1 MIQRLLIKN
10 FALIE
15 NLQIDFTE
23 GFNVLSGETGSG
35 KSIILDAISLLIGK
49 RSDRESLFDKEKK
62 CILESQLYLESD
74 KKHLFKNHNLDF
86 ESETIIRREILPNGK
101 SRSFIN
107 DTPVSL
113 TVLSEIVSSNLE
125 IYSQNQSISLK
136 SEEKQLNLIDKLADS
151 EGLLNKYQTL
161 FTDYNKLQSEIYQ
174 IKNGNRLSESELDY
188 LNFQID
194 ELEKSG
200 LRKGEKKDLEEEYN
214 ILEHSTSIIENLSK
228 SYNLISEENG
238 INSKLSEIEI
248 DLSKISSFS
257 ENLSDLHSRITSIRI
272 ELQDLENEIQI
283 QSESVNVNSDSLKVV
298 SERLDH
304 LNTLLVKHRKSEIR
318 ELLEVLNEMKL
329 KKSASSDFDKIIQQK
344 EKEFFLKETELKKI
358 SDRLR
363 LKRKS
368 ICNLF
373 QSNVE
378 DHLKKLGIKSPIF
391 KVEITEKDTFTISG
405 KDNVKF
411 LFSAN
416 KGTEVSEIHK
426 VASGGELSRLM
437 LCFSYLVSEFDALS
451 SIIFDEIDTG
461 VSGEIANLMSEMM
474 LSMSKKRQI
483 ISVTHLPQIA
493 SKADMHFKVFKS
505 ERNNRT
511 ISEIKRLEQSERV
524 EEIAKMLSGKTV
536 TETAINNAK
545 ELLSQ

>member
-1 MIQRLLIKN
+1 
-10 FALIE
+10 
-15 NLQIDFTE
+15 
-23 GFNVLSGETGSG
+23 LSGETGSG

-62 CILESQLYLESD
+62 CILESQLHLESD

-136 SEEKQLNLIDKLADS
+136 SEEKQLNLIDKLADAV
-151 EGLLNKYQTL
+151 GLLNKYQTL

-174 IKNGNRLSESELDY
+174 IKNGKRLSDSELDY

-238 INSKLSEIEI
+238 INSKLLEIEI

-304 LNTLLVKHRKSEIR
+304 LNTLLVKHRKSEIS

-329 KKSASSDFDKIIQQK
+329 KKSESSDFDKIIQQK

-373 QSNVE
+373 QYNVE
-378 DHLKKLGIKSPIF
+378 THLNKLGIKSPIF

-416 KGTEVSEIHK
+416 KGTEVREIHK

-461 VSGEIANLMSEMM
+461 VSGEVANLMTEMM

-493 SKADMHFKVFKS
+493 SKADTHFKVFKS

>member
-493 SKADMHFKVFKS
+493 SKADTHFKVFKS
-505 ERNNRT
+505 EINNRT

>member
-493 SKADMHFKVFKS
+493 SKADTHFKVFKS

>member
-1 MIQRLLIKN
+1 MKV
-10 FALIE
+10 
-15 NLQIDFTE
+15 DFTD
-23 GFNVLSGETGSG
+23 GFIVLSGETGAG
-35 KSIILDAISLLIGK
+35 KSIILDAISLLSGK
-49 RSDRESLFDKEKK
+49 RSDRESLFDKDKK
-62 CILESQLYLESD
+62 CILESQLHLESD
-74 KKHLFKNHNLDF
+74 KEYLFKKHNLDF
-86 ESETIIRREILPNGK
+86 ESETIIRREISPNGK
-101 SRSFIN
+101 SRSFVN

-113 TVLSEIVSSNLE
+113 SVLGEIVSSNLE

-151 EGLLNKYQTL
+151 RNLLNKYQTL
-161 FTDYNKLQSEIYQ
+161 FDEYNKLQSEIDQ
-174 IKNGNRLSESELDY
+174 IRNGKGLSESELDY

-200 LRKGEKKDLEEEYN
+200 LRKGEKEELEEEYN

-228 SYNLISEENG
+228 VYNSISEENG

-257 ENLSDLHSRITSIRI
+257 ENLSNLHERITSIRI
-272 ELQDLENEIQI
+272 ELQDLESEIHT
-283 QSESVNVNSDSLKVV
+283 QSELVDVNSDSLKVV

-304 LNTLLVKHRKSEIR
+304 LNTLLVKHRKSEIS
-318 ELLEVLNEMKL
+318 ELLEVLNAMQL
-329 KKSASSDFDKIIQQK
+329 KKSASSDFDKIIKEK
-344 EKEFFLKETELKKI
+344 EKEFFLKETKLKEL
-358 SDRLR
+358 SDKLR

-373 QSNVE
+373 QTNVE
-378 DHLKKLGIKSPIF
+378 THLKKLGIKSPIF
-391 KVEITEKDTFTISG
+391 RVEITEKDTFTISG

-416 KGTEVSEIHK
+416 RGTEVSEIHK

-461 VSGEIANLMSEMM
+461 VSGEVANLMSEMM
-474 LSMSKKRQI
+474 LTMSKKRQI

-493 SKADMHFKVFKS
+493 AKANTHFKVFKS
-505 ERNNRT
+505 ENNNRT
-511 ISEIKRLEQSERV
+511 TSEIKRLEQSERV
-524 EEIAKMLSGKTV
+524 EEIAKMLSGRTV
-536 TETAINNAK
+536 TETSINNAM

>member
-1 MIQRLLIKN
+1 MIQNLLIKN

-15 NLQIDFTE
+15 KLKVDFTN
-23 GFNVLSGETGSG
+23 GFIVLSGETGAG
-35 KSIILDAISLLIGK
+35 KSIILDAISLLSGK
-49 RSDRESLFDKEKK
+49 RSDRESLFDKDKK
-62 CILESQLYLESD
+62 CILESQLHLESD
-74 KKHLFKNHNLDF
+74 KEYLFKKHNLDF
-86 ESETIIRREILPNGK
+86 ESETIIRREISPNGK
-101 SRSFIN
+101 SRSFVN

-113 TVLSEIVSSNLE
+113 SVLGEIVSSNLE

-151 EGLLNKYQTL
+151 RNLLNKYQTL
-161 FTDYNKLQSEIYQ
+161 FAEYNKLQSEINQ
-174 IKNGNRLSESELDY
+174 IKNGKGLSESELDY

-200 LRKGEKKDLEEEYN
+200 LRKGEKEELEEECN
-214 ILEHSTSIIENLSK
+214 VLEHSTSIIENLSK
-228 SYNLISEENG
+228 VYNSISEENG

-257 ENLSDLHSRITSIRI
+257 ENLSNLHERITSIRI
-272 ELQDLENEIQI
+272 ELQDLESEIQT
-283 QSESVNVNSDSLKVV
+283 QSESVDVNSDSLKVV

-304 LNTLLVKHRKSEIR
+304 LNTLLVKHRKSEIS
-318 ELLEVLNEMKL
+318 ELLEVLNEMQL
-329 KKSASSDFDKIIQQK
+329 KKSASSDFDKIIKEK
-344 EKEFFLKETELKKI
+344 EKEFLLKETKLKEL
-358 SDRLR
+358 SDKLR

-368 ICNLF
+368 ICNSF
-373 QSNVE
+373 QDNVE
-378 DHLKKLGIKSPIF
+378 THLKKLGIKSPIF
-391 KVEITEKDTFTISG
+391 RVDITEKDTFTISG

-416 KGTEVSEIHK
+416 RGTEVSEIHK

-437 LCFSYLVSEFDALS
+437 LCFSYLVSEFDNLS

-461 VSGEIANLMSEMM
+461 VSGEVANLMSEMM
-474 LSMSKKRQI
+474 LTMSKKRQI

-493 SKADMHFKVFKS
+493 AKANTHFKVFKS
-505 ERNNRT
+505 EKNNRT
-511 ISEIKRLEQSERV
+511 TSEIKRLEQSERV

-536 TETAINNAK
+536 TETSINNAM

>member
-257 ENLSDLHSRITSIRI
+257 ENLADLYSRITSIRI

-461 VSGEIANLMSEMM
+461 VSGEVANLMSEMM

-493 SKADMHFKVFKS
+493 SKADTHFKVFKS

>member
-161 FTDYNKLQSEIYQ
+161 FTDYNKLQSEICQ
-174 IKNGNRLSESELDY
+174 IKNGKRLSESELDY

-257 ENLSDLHSRITSIRI
+257 ENLADLYSRITSIRI

-493 SKADMHFKVFKS
+493 SKADTHFKVFKS

>member
-1 MIQRLLIKN
+1 MIQKLLIKN

-15 NLQIDFTE
+15 NLQVDFTE
-23 GFNVLSGETGSG
+23 GFIVLSGETGAG
-35 KSIILDAISLLIGK
+35 KSIILDAISLLSGK
-49 RSDRESLFDKEKK
+49 RSDRESLFDKDKK
-62 CILESQLYLESD
+62 CILESQLNLEDD
-74 KKHLFKNHNLDF
+74 KEYLFKKHNLDF
-86 ESETIIRREILPNGK
+86 ESETIIRREISPNGK
-101 SRSFIN
+101 SRSFVN

-113 TVLSEIVSSNLE
+113 SVLSEIVSSNLE

-136 SEEKQLNLIDKLADS
+136 SEEKQLNLIDKLSDS
-151 EGLLNKYQTL
+151 DGLLNKYQTL
-161 FTDYNKLQSEIYQ
+161 FADYNKLKSEINQ
-174 IKNGNRLSESELDY
+174 IKNGKRLSGSELDY

-200 LRKGEKKDLEEEYN
+200 LRKGEKEELEVEYN

-228 SYNLISEENG
+228 SYNLMSEDNG

-257 ENLSDLHSRITSIRI
+257 ENLSNLHDRITSIRI
-272 ELQDLENEIQI
+272 ELQDLESEIHK
-283 QSESVNVNSDSLKVV
+283 QSESVDVNSDSLKVV
-298 SERLDH
+298 SERLDY
-304 LNTLLVKHRKSEIR
+304 LNTLLVKHRKSEIS
-318 ELLEVLNEMKL
+318 ELLEILNEMQL
-329 KKSASSDFDKIIQQK
+329 KKSASSDFDKIIKEK
-344 EKEFFLKETELKKI
+344 EKEFFLKETKLKEV
-358 SDRLR
+358 SDKLR

-368 ICNLF
+368 ICNSF
-373 QSNVE
+373 QTNVE
-378 DHLKKLGIKSPIF
+378 THLKKLGIKSPIF
-391 KVEITEKDTFTISG
+391 RVEITEKDTFTISG

-461 VSGEIANLMSEMM
+461 VSGEVANLMSEMM

-493 SKADMHFKVFKS
+493 SKANTHFKVFKS
-505 ERNNRT
+505 EKNNRT
-511 ISEIKRLEQSERV
+511 ISEIKRLAQSERV

-536 TETAINNAK
+536 TETSINNAM

>member
-1 MIQRLLIKN
+1 MIRNLLIKN

-15 NLQIDFTE
+15 KLIVDFTD
-23 GFNVLSGETGSG
+23 GFIVLSGETGAG
-35 KSIILDAISLLIGK
+35 KSIILDAISLLSGK
-49 RSDRESLFDKEKK
+49 RSDRESLFDKDKK
-62 CILESQLYLESD
+62 CILESQLHLESD
-74 KKHLFKNHNLDF
+74 KEYLFKKHNLDF
-86 ESETIIRREILPNGK
+86 ESETIIRREISPNGK
-101 SRSFIN
+101 SRSFVN

-113 TVLSEIVSSNLE
+113 SVLGEIVSSNLE

-136 SEEKQLNLIDKLADS
+136 SEEKQLYLIDKLADS
-151 EGLLNKYQTL
+151 RNLLNKYQTL
-161 FTDYNKLQSEIYQ
+161 FNEYNKLQSEIAQ
-174 IKNGNRLSESELDY
+174 IRNGKGLSESELDY

-200 LRKGEKKDLEEEYN
+200 LRKGEKEALEEEYN

-228 SYNLISEENG
+228 VYNSISEENG

-257 ENLSDLHSRITSIRI
+257 ENLSNLHERITSIRI
-272 ELQDLENEIQI
+272 ELQDLESEIQA
-283 QSESVNVNSDSLKVV
+283 QSESVDVNSDSLKVV

-304 LNTLLVKHRKSEIR
+304 LNTLLVKHRKSEIS
-318 ELLEVLNEMKL
+318 ELLEVLNEMQL
-329 KKSASSDFDKIIQQK
+329 KKSASSDFDKIIKEK
-344 EKEFFLKETELKKI
+344 EKEFLLKETKLKEL
-358 SDRLR
+358 SDKLR

-368 ICNLF
+368 ICNSF
-373 QSNVE
+373 QANVE

-391 KVEITEKDTFTISG
+391 RVEITEKDTFTISG

-416 KGTEVSEIHK
+416 RGTEVSEIHK

-461 VSGEIANLMSEMM
+461 VSGEVANLMSEMM

-493 SKADMHFKVFKS
+493 AKANTHFKVFKS
-505 ERNNRT
+505 ENNNRT
-511 ISEIKRLEQSERV
+511 TSEIRRLEQSERV

-536 TETAINNAK
+536 TETSINNAM

>member
-200 LRKGEKKDLEEEYN
+200 LRKGEKQDLEEEYN

-257 ENLSDLHSRITSIRI
+257 ENLADLYSRITSIRI

-344 EKEFFLKETELKKI
+344 EKELFLKETELKKI

-461 VSGEIANLMSEMM
+461 VSGEVANLMSEMM

-493 SKADMHFKVFKS
+493 SKADTHFKVFKS

>member
-86 ESETIIRREILPNGK
+86 ESETIIRREIFPNGK

-161 FTDYNKLQSEIYQ
+161 FTDYNKLQSEICQ
-174 IKNGNRLSESELDY
+174 IKNGKRLSESELDY

-257 ENLSDLHSRITSIRI
+257 ENLADLYSRITSIRI

-461 VSGEIANLMSEMM
+461 VSGEVANLMSEMM

-493 SKADMHFKVFKS
+493 SKADTHFKVFKS
-505 ERNNRT
+505 EINNRT